1 VTYVVCFFSG
11 FFYRLVNAY
20 SAISCCRPQRTI
32 QPGVGSG
39 SENKDSMYQF
49 VQELDRS
56 PFFRVP
62 PSEYQQ
68 KSGLL
73 SGAQRVPVKHLQPH
87 LTDASAAQ
95 MKLRGASN
103 LMKQTES
110 SRVSSTPVRSTA
122 KSPARGRPNSYAPVT
137 PAAADSANINH
148 FVSPTGV
155 IVHQKGYAHSNPL
168 MTPTRS
174 QVLFDVDG
182 SGDVVLNL
190 TGTITTQS
198 AGRTRIVNAASASP
212 PASHI
217 VTPNTAESTR
227 LAVLS
232 GRRKPALVSPAGRVP
247 VSPAITKVVEPS
259 PKRSVSTDR
268 AGGSLPSYLQPTA
281 SSQMLFSPDAAARV
295 HQQHQLQLQ
304 HQQTQ
309 QVQHATQS
317 SPAEPRTTHGATI
330 AMQAPSATRPASAP
344 KMRPQSLSAQMQAHS
359 EQLMAAVMGTSPQAK
374 GSAATAGVTSPS
386 APTAPRQAE
395 HTAARSPQQVPS
407 TTVPKLSSPTQH
419 TPAPGAAAAGHTKT
433 KASGIAPPRAVR
445 SADALSANKAAKLAA
460 LAAAASHSGAHHA
473 PPTATAATGAARYAQ
488 PTHSSAAATAVIL
501 TNPAA
506 AIKGKVPPPRHTAVA
521 HRPGAGGGA
530 GIAARTMQTTMGAER
545 AQTPASTPTSTPQ
558 RATQLTKRPPT
569 APAAAS
575 SLKKR
580 DTDKVPERTARAV
593 VTERGKHTIE
603 RKAEQPGTTAV
614 TSAGAGAASRSRIP
628 VKTGRPA
635 PTQKHVAQR
644 IGEPAGDG
652 THADSIMQILE
663 GHEDSFRQAPA
674 PAEVARTLRRV
685 GVV

>member
-1 VTYVVCFFSG
+1 
-11 FFYRLVNAY
+11 
-20 SAISCCRPQRTI
+20 
-32 QPGVGSG
+32 
-39 SENKDSMYQF
+39 MYQF

-62 PSEYQQ
+62 LSEYLQ

-95 MKLRGASN
+95 MKLRGESN
-103 LMKQTES
+103 FMKQTES

-137 PAAADSANINH
+137 PTAADSANINH

-155 IVHQKGYAHSNPL
+155 MVHQKGYAHSNPL

-182 SGDVVLNL
+182 SGCVALNL

-198 AGRTRIVNAASASP
+198 AGRTQIVNAASASP
-212 PASHI
+212 PAPHI
-217 VTPNTAESTR
+217 VTPNTVESTR
-227 LAVLS
+227 PAVLS
-232 GRRKPALVSPAGRVP
+232 GTRKPALVSPAGRVP

-259 PKRSVSTDR
+259 PKRSVSTGR
-268 AGGSLPSYLQPTA
+268 AGGSVPSYLQPTA

-304 HQQTQ
+304 HQQAQ
-309 QVQHATQS
+309 QMHHAVPS
-317 SPAEPRTTHGATI
+317 SPAEPRTTHATI

-344 KMRPQSLSAQMQAHS
+344 KTRPQSLSAQMQAHS
-359 EQLMAAVMGTSPQAK
+359 EQLMAAVMGASPQAAK
-374 GSAATAGVTSPS
+374 GSVATAGVTSPS
-386 APTAPRQAE
+386 APAAPRQAE

-407 TTVPKLSSPTQH
+407 STVPKLSSPTQH
-419 TPAPGAAAAGHTKT
+419 NSAPGVAPAGHTKT
-433 KASGIAPPRAVR
+433 KPSGIAPPRAVR

-460 LAAAASHSGAHHA
+460 LAAAASHSAAHPV
-473 PPTATAATGAARYAQ
+473 PPTATAATRAARYAQ
-488 PTHSSAAATAVIL
+488 PTHSSAAATAAIL
-501 TNPAA
+501 ANPAA
-506 AIKGKVPPPRHTAVA
+506 AIKSKVPPPRHTAVA

-530 GIAARTMQTTMGAER
+530 GIAARTMQTTMGVER

-580 DTDKVPERTARAV
+580 DSDKVPERPARAV

-603 RKAEQPGTTAV
+603 RKAEQPGTTAL
-614 TSAGAGAASRSRIP
+614 TSAGAGAASRSKIP
-628 VKTGRPA
+628 VKTGKPA
-635 PTQKHVAQR
+635 PTLKHVAQR
-644 IGEPAGDG
+644 NGEPAGDAMHG
-652 THADSIMQILE
+652 DSIMQILE
-663 GHEDSFRQAPA
+663 GHDDPFRQAPA
-674 PAEVARTLRRV
+674 PAEVARKLRRV
-685 GVV
+685 SHF